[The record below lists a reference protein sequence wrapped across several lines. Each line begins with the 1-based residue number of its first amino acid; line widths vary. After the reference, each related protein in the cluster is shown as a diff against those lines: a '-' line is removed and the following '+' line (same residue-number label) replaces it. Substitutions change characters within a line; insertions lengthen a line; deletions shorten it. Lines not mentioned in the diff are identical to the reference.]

1 MWSNYELWFSDL
13 RFEINYELW
22 LRVVIID
29 NGEQELLFSLI
40 NKESY
45 EGYQLIKIM
54 IKIGLVMELNED
66 DGMMD
71 DVIEDGD
78 VIMLLS

>member
-1 MWSNYELWFSDL
+1 
-13 RFEINYELW
+13 
-22 LRVVIID
+22 
-29 NGEQELLFSLI
+29 
-40 NKESY
+40 
-45 EGYQLIKIM
+45 M

>member
-1 MWSNYELWFSDL
+1 
-13 RFEINYELW
+13 
-22 LRVVIID
+22 
-29 NGEQELLFSLI
+29 
-40 NKESY
+40 
-45 EGYQLIKIM
+45 M

-71 DVIEDGD
+71 DVIEEGD

>member
-1 MWSNYELWFSDL
+1 
-13 RFEINYELW
+13 
-22 LRVVIID
+22 
-29 NGEQELLFSLI
+29 
-40 NKESY
+40 
-45 EGYQLIKIM
+45 M
-54 IKIGLVMELNED
+54 IKIELVMELNED

>member
-1 MWSNYELWFSDL
+1 MVRLYTHFHTPAHIAS
-13 RFEINYELW
+13 
-22 LRVVIID
+22 
-29 NGEQELLFSLI
+29 
-40 NKESY
+40 
-45 EGYQLIKIM
+45 IM
-54 IKIGLVMELNED
+54 IKIELVMELNED

>member
-1 MWSNYELWFSDL
+1 MVSDL
-13 RFEINYELW
+13 RFGIKYELW

-29 NGEQELLFSLI
+29 NGDQELLFLLI

-45 EGYQLIKIM
+45 EGYELIRIM
-54 IKIGLVMELNED
+54 IKVGVVMELNED